1 MMVMMTIWK
10 QPEEIGLSNAI
21 TPPVAGTVMDLFLIL
36 IEENDIEQRF
46 TNR

>member
-1 MMVMMTIWK
+1 MMATMTILN
-10 QPEEIGLSNAI
+10 QPEEICLSNAI